1 MFKVFPNDR
10 KQEIR
15 IKRFFMAAG
24 TYLLWVALGLF
35 SYFNGLFRVSQAMLI
50 FLLSLIFCTNLA
62 VFVIIRSG
70 LNKRLKDPSMTL
82 FQMTAATLWA
92 MVIMYYTDEVRGVY
106 LTLYLAIF
114 VFGMFKLNYRQFLL
128 LAAFVLTCYSS
139 VIITLFIQRPASI
152 NLKVEIMN
160 IIVLGTIIP
169 WFSALGAYINSLRA
183 RISRAKS
190 IIEKM
195 AIYDELTEVNNRRSL
210 MDILGRE
217 KALADRGGQTFSVCI
232 LDVDHFKCV
241 NDTHGHLKG
250 DEVLKTIAKSIH
262 GNLRAEDHIARYGG
276 EEFILVLAYPNLKDA
291 AICAERI
298 RNIVSMLKFQ
308 ALEGDF
314 SITVSIGVSKYVAG
328 ESIDAVLSRADIAL
342 YRAKNSGRNLVE
354 IEPSPFDDKRTVDQ
368 KRSAC

>member
-1 MFKVFPNDR
+1 MINIFPNDK
-10 KQEIR
+10 KQTIR
-15 IKRFFMAAG
+15 LKRFFMAAG

-35 SYFNGLFRVSQAMLI
+35 SYFNGLFRVSQGGLAALLGLI
-50 FLLSLIFCTNLA
+50 TITNMSVFFL
-62 VFVIIRSG
+62 IRSG
-70 LNKRLKDPSMTL
+70 LNKNFKDPSLTL

-92 MVIMYYTDEVRGVY
+92 MVIMYYTDEIRGVY

-128 LAAFVLTCYSS
+128 LAAFVLACYSS
-139 VIITLFIQRPASI
+139 VILTLVIQRPASI

-210 MDILGRE
+210 MDTLNRE
-217 KALADRGGQTFSVCI
+217 KALADRGGPTFSVCL

-250 DEVLKTIAKSIH
+250 DEVLKTIAKTIQD
-262 GNLRAEDHIARYGG
+262 NLRAEDHVARYGG
-276 EEFILVLAYPNLKDA
+276 EEFVLVLAYPNLKDA
-291 AICAERI
+291 AVCAERI
-298 RNIVSMLKFQ
+298 KNLVSLKKFG
-308 ALEGDF
+308 ASEGDF
-314 SITVSIGVSKYVAG
+314 SITVSIGVSKYSAG
-328 ESIDAVLSRADIAL
+328 ENIEAVLSRADQAL

-354 IEPSPFDDKRTVDQ
+354 TEPSDDASNFHQ
-368 KRSAC
+368 KRVVC